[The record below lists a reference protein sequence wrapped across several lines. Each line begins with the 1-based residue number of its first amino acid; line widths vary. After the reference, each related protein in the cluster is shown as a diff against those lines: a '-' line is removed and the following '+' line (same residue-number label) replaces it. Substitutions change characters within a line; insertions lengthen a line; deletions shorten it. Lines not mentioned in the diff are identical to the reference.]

1 MKTEVTIQNKDALE
15 ALKLINEYLMQGG
28 IGFDHDALE
37 RFAEALSEANRIVVA
52 PAYGD
57 DQ

>member
-15 ALKLINEYLMQGG
+15 ALKLINEYLLQGG

-37 RFAEALSEANRIVVA
+37 RFAEALSEADSFVIV
-52 PAYGD
+52 PAYEA

>member
-1 MKTEVTIQNKDALE
+1 MKTEVTIQSADALE
-15 ALKLINEYLMQGG
+15 ALKLINEYLRHGG

-37 RFAEALSEANRIVVA
+37 RVAEALNEADRIVII
-52 PAYGD
+52 PAYEA